1 MAKAAKKPKL
11 DKAGLTVLGLERLID
26 IALDE
31 SALNVAF
38 KKRVSAALAGI
49 SGGDAVAKLVD
60 SRLDTLEKARTR
72 IKGQRERL
80 FGKELESLLATIV
93 KEFGPV
99 APSMALERLARF
111 VFGYETITDRA
122 NDASGR
128 IAKIYGQACEA
139 AGDLAKALKPEDAAR
154 ITALLTP
161 RLKGADYYGFDTLL
175 AMRIAA
181 GLSDDV
187 LKAWDE
193 MLAGKK
199 VPAGSP
205 YLPAFVFVRRAIADA
220 RNDVD
225 SHIAIE
231 ESLPEELREP
241 KLLAARLYEAGRFA
255 EALVWVRRPR
265 KARLGF
271 ARRAELYA
279 GSIPVPPDARRLEA
293 AILDGVKD
301 RTASQ
306 AVRWAVFE
314 ERLDAGM
321 LREYIAKAGDF
332 EEFEALDKAFA
343 FIERHPDVNAALA
356 FYLEWP
362 RLDLAARY
370 VTRRADIWDGRFS
383 DALSPAA
390 EALEA
395 DHPAAATILYRAM
408 LDHILRAGLSEAYA
422 DAAAY
427 LARLTDLAGQFQTE
441 TGQMTHGAYVE
452 SLRQKHGRRF
462 GFWNQVS

>member
-11 DKAGLTVLGLERLID
+11 DKAGLTVLGIDRLID

-38 KKRVSAALAGI
+38 KKRLSAALAGI

-60 SRLDTLEKARTR
+60 SRLDALEKARTR

-99 APSMALERLARF
+99 DPGMALERLARF
-111 VFGYETITDRA
+111 VFGYETIADRA

-193 MLAGKK
+193 MLTGKK
-199 VPAGSP
+199 VPAGTP

-220 RNDVD
+220 RNDLD
-225 SHIAIE
+225 AHIAIE
-231 ESLPEELREP
+231 ESLPEDLREP
-241 KLLAARLYEAGRFA
+241 KLMAARLYEAGRFA

-279 GSIPVPPDARRLEA
+279 GAIPVPPDARRLEA

-321 LREYIAKAGDF
+321 LRDYIAKAGDF

-362 RLDLAARY
+362 RLDLASRY

-408 LDHILRAGLSEAYA
+408 LDHILRAGLSEAYG
-422 DAAAY
+422 DAVFY
-427 LARLTDLAGQFQTE
+427 LSRLSDLAGRVETE
-441 TGQMTHGAYVE
+441 AGQMTHGAYVE